1 MLTPD
6 YSTKFK
12 KDLKLMEKRGLKM
25 RELFDVMIS
34 LQKEEILPP
43 HRRDHALVGNYIGYR
58 ECHIEPDWLLIYK
71 IRREAEE
78 IYFHRTGAHT
88 DLFR

>member
-6 YSTKFK
+6 YSSRFK

-25 RELFDVMIS
+25 REIYEVMLS
-34 LQKEEILPP
+34 LQNEEPLPP
-43 HRRDHALVGNYIGYR
+43 FRRDHTLAGNYIGYR
-58 ECHIEPDWLLIYK
+58 ECHIDPDWLLIYK
-71 IRREAEE
+71 IRSEVNE
-78 IYFHRTGAHT
+78 IYFHRAGTHS